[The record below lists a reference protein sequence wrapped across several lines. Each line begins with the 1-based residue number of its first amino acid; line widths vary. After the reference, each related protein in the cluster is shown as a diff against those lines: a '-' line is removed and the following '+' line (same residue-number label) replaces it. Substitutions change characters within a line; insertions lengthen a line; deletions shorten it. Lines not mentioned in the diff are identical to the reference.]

1 MEEENH
7 HISYLESAHSDDY
20 VLQIDL
26 ESIHPLHIVKNYQT
40 FKQEIVMSKLVILIK
55 MNELCEDPVL

>member
-7 HISYLESAHSDDY
+7 HTSYLESAHSDDY
-20 VLQIDL
+20 VSQIDP
-26 ESIHPLHIVKNYQT
+26 ESIHPLHIVKSYRA

-55 MNELCEDPVL
+55 MNELC